1 MRPFRDGQAE
11 ESVMTGGS
19 SGIDPC
25 FVVVGDP
32 CSEFVRTMVRLA
44 REYQVEAVLC
54 DDVYSAVAATARA
67 GGRTM
72 FVVGPIRELA
82 KEDHRFFQLAEA
94 NSLRCCCL
102 LEKGPVRESAGMLN
116 AVRTGA
122 AIVGETREVRSILKE
137 WLTTGGHRAVRKSL
151 YDLAEE
157 DLRATEA
164 ELAALLG
171 QGTDD

>member
-1 MRPFRDGQAE
+1 
-11 ESVMTGGS
+11 MTGGS

-54 DDVYSAVAATARA
+54 DDVYSAVVATARA
-67 GGRTM
+67 GGRTTL
-72 FVVGPIRELA
+72 VVGSIRELA
-82 KEDHRFFQLAEA
+82 REDNRFFQLAEA

-102 LEKGPVRESAGMLN
+102 MEKGAVLESAGMLN

-122 AIVGETREVRSILKE
+122 AIVSEAREVRAVLKE
-137 WLTTGGHRAVRKSL
+137 WLATGGHRAVRKSL

-171 QGTDD
+171 QGTDG

>member
-1 MRPFRDGQAE
+1 
-11 ESVMTGGS
+11 MTGGS

-67 GGRTM
+67 AGRRT

-82 KEDHRFFQLAEA
+82 KEDNRFFQIAET

-102 LEKGPVRESAGMLN
+102 LEKGPILES
-116 AVRTGA
+116 GA
-122 AIVGETREVRSILKE
+122 C
-137 WLTTGGHRAVRKSL
+137 
-151 YDLAEE
+151 
-157 DLRATEA
+157 
-164 ELAALLG
+164 
-171 QGTDD
+171 

>member
-1 MRPFRDGQAE
+1 
-11 ESVMTGGS
+11 MTGGS

-54 DDVYSAVAATARA
+54 DDVYSAVAAAARA
-67 GGRTM
+67 AGRSAL
-72 FVVGPIRELA
+72 VVGPMRELA
-82 KEDHRFFQLAEA
+82 REDNRFFQIAEA

-102 LEKGPVRESAGMLN
+102 LEKGPLADSVGMVT
-116 AVRTGA
+116 AVRAGA
-122 AIVGETREVRSILKE
+122 AMVGDARDVRAVLKD
-137 WLTTGGHRAVRKSL
+137 WLATDGHRAVRKSL

-164 ELAALLG
+164 ELNALLG
-171 QGTDD
+171 RGTDA